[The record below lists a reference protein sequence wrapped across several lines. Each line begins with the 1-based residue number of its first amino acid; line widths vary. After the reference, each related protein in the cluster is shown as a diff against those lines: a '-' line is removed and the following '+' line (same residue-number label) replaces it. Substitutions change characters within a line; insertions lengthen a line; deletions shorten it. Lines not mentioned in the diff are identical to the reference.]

1 MAQKPQP
8 FGQGFA
14 CLCVAKGQTKTTP
27 RQLLRKW
34 PATVGNVTGQP
45 KITALNHCR
54 ILTRIGQT
62 FQLDLGPTLVI
73 KEAAELGG
81 IAATSA
87 TDRSSVWVD
96 EFGSR

>member
-1 MAQKPQP
+1 
-8 FGQGFA
+8 
-14 CLCVAKGQTKTTP
+14 
-27 RQLLRKW
+27 
-34 PATVGNVTGQP
+34 
-45 KITALNHCR
+45 
-54 ILTRIGQT
+54 
-62 FQLDLGPTLVI
+62 LDLGPTLVI